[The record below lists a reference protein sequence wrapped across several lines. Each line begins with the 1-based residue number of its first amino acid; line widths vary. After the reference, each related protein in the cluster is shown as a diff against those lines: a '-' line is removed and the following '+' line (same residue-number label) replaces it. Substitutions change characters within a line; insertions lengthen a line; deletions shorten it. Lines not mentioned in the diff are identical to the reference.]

1 MQPNLLMSIILPIL
15 SGCSSVPTSTKI
27 TLNEGAAAV
36 EKNPYNTVEAIPLP
50 KGFSRIALD
59 VGSFGEWL
67 RNFPLKESRS
77 VYLFNGMLKRNQL
90 AQFAVLNLST
100 GNKDLQQC
108 ADAVMRLRAEYL
120 YEQKKYNLISFSDNN
135 GTNYRLPESVNR
147 ILFDKYLEKVFSW
160 CGSLSLEKQLKPV
173 DIASMLPGDVFIK
186 GGSPGHVAMVM
197 DVAINNNGQK
207 IYLLA
212 NGYMPAQDVHIV
224 VNPANKDLS
233 PWFATDADS
242 RIDLPEWSF
251 TVRQLRRW

>member
-1 MQPNLLMSIILPIL
+1 MQPNLLMSFILPIL
-15 SGCSSVPTSTKI
+15 VGCSSVPTSTNI
-27 TLNEGAAAV
+27 TLDEGAAAV
-36 EKNPYNTVEAIPLP
+36 EENPYATVEAIPLP

-59 VGSFGEWL
+59 AASFGEWL

-77 VYLFNGMLKRNQL
+77 VYLYNGMLKSNQL

-108 ADAVMRLRAEYL
+108 ADVVMRLRAEFL

-135 GTNYRLPESVNR
+135 GTNYRLPEPVNR
-147 ILFDKYLEKVFSW
+147 ILFDKYLEKIFSW
-160 CGSLSLEKQLKPV
+160 CGTLSLEKQLKAV
-173 DIASMLPGDVFIK
+173 DIASIVPGDIFIK
-186 GGSPGHVAMVM
+186 GGSPGHAAIVM

-224 VNPANKDLS
+224 VNPGNKNLS
-233 PWFATDADS
+233 PWFAMDANS
-242 RIDLPEWSF
+242 RINLPEWSF
-251 TVRQLRRW
+251 TARQLRRW